1 MYSLSI
7 FRSDEPFRYY
17 RYRSSSPAAP
27 PVVVSCSVPC
37 RSNPM
42 PFASLV
48 SQFASHPPPH
58 RFYVSSRLVRLF
70 LRLLSSAFSPVP
82 MPSEED
88 KIAAGNMRIVSSH
101 YLILRM
107 RTIGLDILI
116 LETRAIVFCDCVC
129 RSIRGIWRHRRS
141 LRRSDF
147 PVRCTLSYV
156 FLRNTLYIHLRMR
169 KSV

>member
-58 RFYVSSRLVRLF
+58 RFYISSRLVRLF

-82 MPSEED
+82 MPPGED
-88 KIAAGNMRIVSSH
+88 NCSRKHANRFLSLSHITNANDWTGYIDPRDSS
-101 YLILRM
+101 YRILRLCVQVYT
-107 RTIGLDILI
+107 RN
-116 LETRAIVFCDCVC
+116 LEASPIVEKERFPSQMYPLVC
-129 RSIRGIWRHRRS
+129 LSSQYSIH
-141 LRRSDF
+141 
-147 PVRCTLSYV
+147 TLQ
-156 FLRNTLYIHLRMR
+156 YIACA
-169 KSV
+169 